1 MVAVNLKGVSMAEK
15 FVKVPYYVEN
25 DGSKTFFL
33 PGVRLAKGYQIG
45 AKGEEVYY
53 GDYWEALSQLI
64 AMKTRR
70 FRRRNSNNIP
80 GIVACKPEHVEE
92 VKQSFIEQ
100 ELSNL
105 RG

>member
-1 MVAVNLKGVSMAEK
+1 MAED
-15 FVKVPYYVEN
+15 FVKIPYYVEK

-33 PGVRLAKGYQIG
+33 PNVRLAKGYQIG
-45 AKGEEVYY
+45 KKGEEFYCD
-53 GDYWEALSQLI
+53 DYWEALSHLMG
-64 AMKTRR
+64 MKTPR
-70 FRRRNSNNIP
+70 FRRRNSKNIP

-100 ELSNL
+100 ELSKL